1 MFNAELALKFSRI
14 GFFIFPLYRSTS
26 TDRPWVEAKGWN
38 RFPGGLPSDGRIEPE
53 KGEVPATSDESS
65 IRQWANSAV
74 TVGYGIC
81 APFNLIFDL
90 DVKHGKNGVTEFT
103 DIKARFGV
111 PNPSLIVK
119 TKSGGLHLYY
129 AREPDLVPAKV
140 GKATDLRIDQRIHA
154 GVDLIA
160 NSGYV
165 VGPAHEGTKDDWAEG
180 RYTLIKANFDALT
193 VCPTEVYRGQIR
205 TTAADRVVARSTTAD
220 ELIVNAYQS
229 EDDDL
234 MGLIRAGKVPE
245 KIPAGR
251 RDSLLTSLIG
261 VLKARRLPRDTVR
274 MVCDKFLENC
284 ELAIGETREQFL
296 KAIGLDSKLSRF
308 YSVPGDVNDP
318 RVVARELVDIGKCF
332 KLVDQLPGA
341 VAFIAM
347 ADNGYLSPRIIYT
360 ETKARQD
367 LAPFARPI
375 PDSENKRPVNPLDLV
390 MRDSSMPR
398 VHSTGYIPK
407 PVMAYIDPADGTERV
422 NLYVPPQI
430 PIGCR
435 NPSGVVQR
443 YEDLVYEICGDMT
456 DYFLDFMAHVV
467 QRPWIKMGQALL
479 IISHAHGSGKNTLVQ
494 VMKPL
499 IGPKNYLPVS
509 GLSPLVEDKSVVMDC
524 NVLVVFN
531 EVSRPANR
539 NAWTD
544 MSRAV
549 NKLKTAIS
557 ESSAQINP
565 KYERQRTITT
575 YSNFVM
581 LSNDDCPYDLD
592 QGDRRI
598 AVVNNDPPKLDQAKF
613 GPVADFAHNEKNMR
627 LTPREYEDMVF
638 EFNEFFRARKVSHN
652 LTTADA
658 PMGEAKRAMLTS
670 MASPIAQ
677 ALRDFRMVKSAGTDG
692 RFISEDMIIYILRH
706 RLGFKEFGKD
716 RGRYDIFEQFVDNGI
731 VHRLGQKGNQ
741 KKARVIVG
749 LPALRDR
756 EDSPLIG
763 PIRPLDGPSKTF
775 VWADQ
780 GLLLHDISDAAVRDE
795 LWTASSR
802 LRDPNPTGKSDVLSI
817 IK

>member
-1 MFNAELALKFSRI
+1 
-14 GFFIFPLYRSTS
+14 
-26 TDRPWVEAKGWN
+26 
-38 RFPGGLPSDGRIEPE
+38 
-53 KGEVPATSDESS
+53 
-65 IRQWANSAV
+65 
-74 TVGYGIC
+74 
-81 APFNLIFDL
+81 
-90 DVKHGKNGVTEFT
+90 
-103 DIKARFGV
+103 
-111 PNPSLIVK
+111 
-119 TKSGGLHLYY
+119 
-129 AREPDLVPAKV
+129 
-140 GKATDLRIDQRIHA
+140 
-154 GVDLIA
+154 
-160 NSGYV
+160 
-165 VGPAHEGTKDDWAEG
+165 
-180 RYTLIKANFDALT
+180 
-193 VCPTEVYRGQIR
+193 
-205 TTAADRVVARSTTAD
+205 
-220 ELIVNAYQS
+220 
-229 EDDDL
+229 
-234 MGLIRAGKVPE
+234 
-245 KIPAGR
+245 
-251 RDSLLTSLIG
+251 
-261 VLKARRLPRDTVR
+261 
-274 MVCDKFLENC
+274 
-284 ELAIGETREQFL
+284 
-296 KAIGLDSKLSRF
+296 
-308 YSVPGDVNDP
+308 
-318 RVVARELVDIGKCF
+318 
-332 KLVDQLPGA
+332 
-341 VAFIAM
+341 
-347 ADNGYLSPRIIYT
+347 
-360 ETKARQD
+360 
-367 LAPFARPI
+367 
-375 PDSENKRPVNPLDLV
+375 
-390 MRDSSMPR
+390 
-398 VHSTGYIPK
+398 
-407 PVMAYIDPADGTERV
+407 
-422 NLYVPPQI
+422 
-430 PIGCR
+430 
-435 NPSGVVQR
+435 
-443 YEDLVYEICGDMT
+443 
-456 DYFLDFMAHVV
+456 
-467 QRPWIKMGQALL
+467 
-479 IISHAHGSGKNTLVQ
+479 
-494 VMKPL
+494 
-499 IGPKNYLPVS
+499 
-509 GLSPLVEDKSVVMDC
+509 
-524 NVLVVFN
+524 
-531 EVSRPANR
+531 
-539 NAWTD
+539 
-544 MSRAV
+544 V